1 MSLMRAYSRT
11 NGNKLGARKVIVDG
25 IEFAS
30 KREANRYTEL
40 KLKQEAGEIF
50 DLKMQVPYEL
60 IPAQREPD
68 TVGVRG
74 GLIRGKVIE
83 RALYYYADFVYLDKN
98 GDQVVEDAKGYKKG
112 AVYGLFVCKRKLMLA
127 VHNIRVIEV

>member
-1 MSLMRAYSRT
+1 MRNLKVT
-11 NGNKLGARKVIVDG
+11 KGNKLGARKVIVDG

-40 KLKQEAGEIF
+40 KLMQEAGEIF
-50 DLKMQVPYEL
+50 DLQMQVPYKLVPER
-60 IPAQREPD
+60 REPD

-74 GLIRGKVIE
+74 GVRRGKVIE
-83 RALYYYADFVYLDKN
+83 HALHYYADFVYKN
-98 GDQVVEDAKGYKKG
+98 KDGNTVVEDAKGYKKG
-112 AVYGLFVCKRKLMLA
+112 ATYSVFVCKRKLMLA